1 MKNNF
6 LDHLDGD
13 WNDIISD
20 TYKEHTGGIFSIESK
35 ECMPFKIY
43 YSKKFKQMEYYTN
56 DVYSIKIEATPDI
69 PNIIIFNRYK
79 QYEILIIIKH
89 KYVFI
94 NSKPYEEYFKEH
106 LKEEKIHG
114 ETIDLN
120 ILLTPDFTG
129 EYIEPKRKTPY
140 NEEHTVYISKPLE
153 DRIKQEIL
161 DKIKREINAAMY
173 E

>member
-1 MKNNF
+1 MKQEF
-6 LDHLDGD
+6 FDQLDGGWGD
-13 WNDIISD
+13 LIAD

-35 ECMPFKIY
+35 ECMPFKLY
-43 YSKKFKQMEYYTN
+43 YSKKFRQMEYYTN
-56 DVYSIKIEATPDI
+56 DVYSIKIDTKPDI

-129 EYIEPKRKTPY
+129 YYIEPKRKTVY
-140 NEEHTVYISKPLE
+140 NEDHTVYISKQLE
-153 DRIKQEIL
+153 DRIKQEML
-161 DKIKREINAAMY
+161 DKIKRENNGAIY
-173 E
+173 